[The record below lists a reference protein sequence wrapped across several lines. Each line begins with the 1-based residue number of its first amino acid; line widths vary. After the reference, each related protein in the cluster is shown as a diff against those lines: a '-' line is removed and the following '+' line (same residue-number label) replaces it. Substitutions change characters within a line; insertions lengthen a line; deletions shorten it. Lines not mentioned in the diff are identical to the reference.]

1 MCVRI
6 SVREYV
12 RFNPSRGMWPCPPPA
27 GSRTQGPAPGL
38 RNDRWRIW
46 NLTRALDVAH
56 CGAGPAG
63 TPGSHVWQVDS
74 REKKRW
80 KYGKAMGL
88 YGSVSFSPVRTSM
101 LPRSLPGEIA
111 NTMQK
116 PHLFHLCYDKRLLG
130 IAGGR
135 VVSSGSR
142 EQRRRPRA
150 GKEG

>member
-6 SVREYV
+6 SVPEYV

-27 GSRTQGPAPGL
+27 LPAGPKAPHQVCETIGGGFETWQGP
-38 RNDRWRIW
+38 WMWCIV
-46 NLTRALDVAH
+46 ALAQL
-56 CGAGPAG
+56 GR
-63 TPGSHVWQVDS
+63 QVLMFDKLIQG
-74 REKKRW
+74 KKMW

-88 YGSVSFSPVRTSM
+88 YGSASFSPVWTSM

-111 NTMQK
+111 NTMQR

-135 VVSSGSR
+135 VVGSGSR